1 MIHHIAITLL
11 CLSSLILA
19 QGCRSVNSNLGGNDS
34 EPDSRNTV
42 NLSYDNITPDF
53 NALNASTGFD
63 VEYTVGPR
71 AKVDI
76 ICSEKLADRLV
87 VEVKNGCL
95 NLGLKKTNGI
105 SINNKAKIKAT
116 VTGPALTEITTSSAA
131 SVAVMNNMS
140 VTGSPLTLTAS
151 SGSSIEFEV
160 PVSYASLAVT
170 TSSGADV
177 EINGITV
184 PGSVSVS
191 SSSGAGIEIEGLQA
205 ASVEATVSSGADI
218 ELSGKAYTIVYSA
231 SSGGSL
237 KAGNLVAASGSATAS
252 SGGSIS
258 SDVKSLSKSSSSGGS
273 VRNRQ

>member
-1 MIHHIAITLL
+1 MIRHIAITLL
-11 CLSSLILA
+11 CLSSFIFA
-19 QGCRSVNSNLGGNDS
+19 QGCRSVNSNLAGNDP
-34 EPDSRNTV
+34 EPESPNMV
-42 NLSYDNITPDF
+42 NLSFDNITPEF

-76 ICSEKLADRLV
+76 ICSEKVADRLV

-105 SINNKAKIKAT
+105 TINNKVKIKAT

-131 SVAVMNNMS
+131 SVDVMTGMS
-140 VTGSPLTLTAS
+140 VSGSPLTLTAS
-151 SGSSIEFEV
+151 SGSSIEFEA
-160 PVSYASLAVT
+160 PIRYASLAVT

-184 PGSVSVS
+184 PGSVSVT
-191 SSSGAGIEIEGLQA
+191 SSSGADAEIEGIQA
-205 ASVEATVSSGADI
+205 ASVSATVSSGADI
-218 ELSGKAYTIVYSA
+218 ELSGKADKIAFTA

-237 KAGNLVAASGSATAS
+237 KAGNLSAASGSATAS

-258 SDVKSLSKSSSSGGS
+258 SDVKSLSKSTSSGGS